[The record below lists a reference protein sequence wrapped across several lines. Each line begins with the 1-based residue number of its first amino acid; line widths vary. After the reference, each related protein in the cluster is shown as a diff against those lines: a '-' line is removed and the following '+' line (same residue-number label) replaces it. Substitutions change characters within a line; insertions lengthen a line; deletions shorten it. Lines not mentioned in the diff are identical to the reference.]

1 MANAVAYIRELENL
15 IINKLYPVYVKYYL
29 EHSLEVPFDKTTET
43 LLQKIREQK
52 ELPALL
58 KRGVRL

>member
-1 MANAVAYIRELENL
+1 MASTVAYVRELENL
-15 IINKLYPVYVKYYL
+15 IINKLYPVYVKYYN
-29 EHSLEVPFDKTTET
+29 EHNLEVPFDKTTET
-43 LLQKIREQK
+43 LLAKIREQK